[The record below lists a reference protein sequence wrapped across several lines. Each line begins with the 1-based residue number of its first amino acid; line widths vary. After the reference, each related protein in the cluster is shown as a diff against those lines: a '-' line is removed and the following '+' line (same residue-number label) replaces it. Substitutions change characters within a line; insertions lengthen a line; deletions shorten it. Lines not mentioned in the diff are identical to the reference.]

1 MGAARLLAAP
11 ARRAGRRPRRPQRS
25 RQDHAAAPRHRPASP
40 GCRCGTGAGR
50 DTDRRRGNA
59 LARRLRGAGRPAVPR
74 LHGGRADHHGR
85 QAQPQPL
92 GQRAGLRPAQ
102 QPRHSV
108 EPPGRQAVRRAARAG
123 GALAGPGQAARP
135 AAARRAGGQPR
146 PAGPARVSAG
156 ADGRGGPGRH
166 HGPAVLAPRG
176 RPRTGLRLPH
186 RAARRAGPGARRGGR
201 AAGRAQAPRR
211 PAPRGGQHRRC
222 RHGRATK
229 PHRQAVHIAG
239 THQRH
244 HPRSTVDG
252 TGHHTR
258 GPGAGLP
265 RRGVRGRAARPDPHR
280 YGGTEMIWLTWRQH
294 RKQLLFT
301 VLGLAVLAAL
311 MVPTGRQMHRAYV
324 DTGLADC
331 LHKLGRSELI
341 PVESSACRPQLQ
353 QFNNKYENFA
363 FLGALFVFLP
373 LLVGMFFGGPLVA
386 REVEHGTHRLVWTQ
400 GVSRLRW
407 AIVKFGLVGA
417 SALAVATA
425 YALLLS
431 WWFMPLN
438 HSVSSR
444 LSWLFFDVQGI
455 VPVAYTLFAVA
466 LGTFAGTVWRRVL
479 PAMAVTLVGFLGL
492 RIAVAVLARPRFR
505 PTVERRFPV
514 LGTMLPNPANDDWV
528 MSQGIYTASGK
539 LVASDSMALC
549 GSRPGASPSPG
560 GLSQTPS
567 PAPSG
572 PQSPCAEYG
581 VGAYNAQTYQP
592 GGRFWL
598 FQYIEAGLF
607 VALAALL
614 LSLAVRQVRRRIS

>member
-135 AAARRAGGQPR
+135 AAA
-146 PAGPARVSAG
+146 
-156 ADGRGGPGRH
+156 
-166 HGPAVLAPRG
+166 
-176 RPRTGLRLPH
+176 
-186 RAARRAGPGARRGGR
+186 
-201 AAGRAQAPRR
+201 RR

-417 SALAVATA
+417 SA
-425 YALLLS
+425 
-431 WWFMPLN
+431 
-438 HSVSSR
+438 
-444 LSWLFFDVQGI
+444 
-455 VPVAYTLFAVA
+455 
-466 LGTFAGTVWRRVL
+466 
-479 PAMAVTLVGFLGL
+479 
-492 RIAVAVLARPRFR
+492 VAVLARPRFR